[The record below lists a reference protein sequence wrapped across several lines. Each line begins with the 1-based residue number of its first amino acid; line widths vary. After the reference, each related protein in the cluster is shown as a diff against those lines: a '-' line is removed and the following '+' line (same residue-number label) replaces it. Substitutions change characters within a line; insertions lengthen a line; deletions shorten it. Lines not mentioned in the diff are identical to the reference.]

1 MDPELELKELL
12 EKATANF
19 VAQKSAN
26 EALQTKFDAVSS
38 QQSKLVADFE
48 KLRESGD
55 SVKAAKLADTI
66 TELQSE
72 MSDLRAKYK
81 NPSAVIDTKAEREV
95 FENTAKTAV
104 GLWLK
109 CKNNGSNPDLF
120 KFVSDDA
127 AEQFKALNITNAAQG
142 GLAVAEVLSRDV
154 IEYAREYSPILN
166 YIGRKPEMT
175 RDYRELML
183 VSYPS
188 VQEGIENVAGT
199 AIAETSTQEY
209 KEVRSRTFKV
219 NAKPRI
225 TDEAMY
231 APDINVYAGL
241 VRLLGRELAIYTA
254 AQVLYG
260 NGTGK
265 NARGILSSN
274 RINITNLTGES
285 FKPTLAPNPANAR
298 DADFYPVKATGVA
311 GSLGVDDK
319 SIVDFVIDVTNAL
332 PTEHL
337 NGAAWYMNRKTR
349 GRFEKVRDG
358 ENRPLFRMSYIDGV
372 GMMTMNGFPVIID
385 DTLPDVATDSTFAMF
400 GRLDRAFALN
410 DGDIDK
416 MLLDPYTVDGCT
428 LIKTDKEYFE
438 IVGQSDALL
447 VLCATVNGPA

>member
-1 MDPELELKELL
+1 MDLEELKALIQ
-12 EKATANF
+12 KATENYM
-19 VAQKSAN
+19 AQKAEN
-26 EALQTKFDAVSS
+26 EKLQIKFDTMSTQHA
-38 QQSKLVADFE
+38 KLMGDFE
-48 KLRESGD
+48 KLREGGD
-55 SVKAAKLADTI
+55 SDSAQKMADTI
-66 TELQSE
+66 AELQAE
-72 MSDLRAKYK
+72 MSDLRSKAK
-81 NPSAVIDTKAEREV
+81 NPGAIVDTKAQREA
-95 FENTAKTAV
+95 FEGTAKAAV
-104 GLWLK
+104 GSWLK
-109 CKNNGSNPDLF
+109 GKSTGTHLDLF
-120 KFVSDDA
+120 KFIAGDA
-127 AEQFKALNITNAAQG
+127 AEQFKTLNITNPAEG

-175 RDYRELML
+175 RDFRELIL

-199 AIAETSTQEY
+199 AIAETTTQEY

-260 NGTGK
+260 NGLTK

-274 RINITNLTGES
+274 RIDITDITGES
-285 FKPTLAPNPANAR
+285 FKPTLDAVPANAR
-298 DADFYPVKATGVA
+298 DADFYPVKPTGVS
-311 GSLGVDDK
+311 GSLGADDVA
-319 SIVDFVIDVTNAL
+319 IVNFVIDVVNEL
-332 PTEHL
+332 PTEYL

-349 GRFEKVRDG
+349 GLFEKVRDTD
-358 ENRPLFRMSYIDGV
+358 NKPIYRQSYIDGV
-372 GMMTMNGFPVIID
+372 GTMVMNGYPVIID
-385 DTLPDVATDSTFAMF
+385 DTLPNVAANSTFAMF
-400 GRLDRAFALN
+400 GRLDRAFAIN

-438 IVGQSDALL
+438 MVQASDAIL
-447 VLCATVNGPA
+447 VLCATTNGPA